1 MARTGRPET
10 PLHVRFQQKIA
21 IDPTTGCW
29 LWTGP
34 RLPQGYGLIKRKDG
48 AQLRAHR
55 VAWELAHGPIPV
67 GLFVCHHCD
76 NTCCVRV
83 DHLFLGTCRDNSAD
97 MVAKGRAARNC
108 GERNGTARL
117 IAAEAQSIR
126 SAHGTHAEIAGRFNV
141 SATLIG
147 LIKRRARWKHLP

>member
-1 MARTGRPET
+1 MARTGHPET

-29 LWTGP
+29 LWTGA

-55 VAWELAHGPIPV
+55 VAWELAHGSIPV

-76 NTCCVRV
+76 NPRCVRAY
-83 DHLFLGTCRDNSAD
+83 HLFFGTCRDNSAD

-117 IAAEAQSIR
+117 TAAEAQSIR
-126 SAHGTHAEIAGRFNV
+126 SAHGTHVQIGDRFGV
-141 SATLIG
+141 SASLIG
-147 LIKRRARWKHLP
+147 LIKRRARWKHI